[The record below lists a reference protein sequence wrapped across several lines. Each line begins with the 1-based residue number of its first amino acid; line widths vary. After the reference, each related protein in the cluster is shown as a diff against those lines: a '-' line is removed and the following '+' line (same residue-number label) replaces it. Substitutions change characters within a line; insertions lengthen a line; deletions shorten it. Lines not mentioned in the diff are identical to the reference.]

1 MPNPTKE
8 KFLAELRQ
16 KFGSIT
22 KLSNS
27 NSLFDIGNGFA
38 RIYIRYS
45 KVHGKGV
52 AFFGLRKEDL
62 KHMEGRPS
70 FLVFLWDNQDEPLFV
85 PFSAYEQIFKSAEPA
100 ADGQYKAQILL
111 NEESTTLYLAR
122 TGKFNLEGLFGWDQL
137 FHLFKSTNTNITPE
151 LSHSQVQTLLSV
163 IGTAKGYDIWIPQND
178 RGKLD
183 QSLIGATSY
192 RDKLPSTLDTISE
205 VAEEID
211 VVWLQKGSNQVRSLF
226 EVEHTT
232 PIYTALLRFNDV
244 HLAAPSH
251 HRAFKLLLKI
261 RVVLPLFASLTG
273 QHLRLVGLTKFAR
286 FLNIE
291 MYFLGSNDFSPRN
304 KHLYHTRAITNDA
317 HSTYFFTSER
327 RRISSCSQSCFV

>member
-1 MPNPTKE
+1 MPNLVKE
-8 KFLAELRQ
+8 KFLSLMRQ
-16 KFGSIT
+16 KFGAIS
-22 KLSNS
+22 KLANS
-27 NSLFDIGNGFA
+27 NSLFDIGNGVA
-38 RIYIRYS
+38 RVYIRYS

-52 AFFGLRKEDL
+52 TFYGLRKEDL
-62 KHMEGRPS
+62 KHIEGRPS

-137 FHLFKSTNTNITPE
+137 FCLFKSTSTGITPE

-183 QSLIGATSY
+183 QSLVGTTSY
-192 RDKLPSTLDTISE
+192 RDKLSATLDTISG

-244 HLAAPSH
+244 HLAAPSASQNFQIIAQDS
-251 HRAFKLLLKI
+251 RRPAFVRQLNRPTFKASGLNQICTFLEYRNVFSWFQRLQSQKQTS
-261 RVVLPLFASLTG
+261 LPYPG
-273 QHLRLVGLTKFAR
+273 DHK
-286 FLNIE
+286 
-291 MYFLGSNDFSPRN
+291 
-304 KHLYHTRAITNDA
+304 
-317 HSTYFFTSER
+317 
-327 RRISSCSQSCFV
+327 

>member
-8 KFLAELRQ
+8 RFLAELRQ

-27 NSLFDIGNGFA
+27 NSLFDIGNGVA

-85 PFSAYEQIFKSAEPA
+85 PFSAYEMIFKSAEPA

-137 FHLFKSTNTNITPE
+137 FHLFKSTSTNITPE
-151 LSHSQVQTLLSV
+151 LSHSQVQTLLSA

-244 HLAAPSH
+244 HLAAPC
-251 HRAFKLLLKI
+251 
-261 RVVLPLFASLTG
+261 T
-273 QHLRLVGLTKFAR
+273 
-286 FLNIE
+286 
-291 MYFLGSNDFSPRN
+291 
-304 KHLYHTRAITNDA
+304 
-317 HSTYFFTSER
+317 
-327 RRISSCSQSCFV
+327 SQSFQIIAQDSRRPAFVRQLNRPTFKASGLNQICTFLEYRNVFSWFQRLQSQKRTSLQYAGDHK

>member
-137 FHLFKSTNTNITPE
+137 FHLFKSTSANITPE
-151 LSHSQVQTLLSV
+151 LSHSQVQTLLSA
-163 IGTAKGYDIWIPQND
+163 IGTAKGYDIWVPQND

-192 RDKLPSTLDTISE
+192 RDKLPSTLDAISE

-244 HLAAPSH
+244 HLAAPC
-251 HRAFKLLLKI
+251 A
-261 RVVLPLFASLTG
+261 
-273 QHLRLVGLTKFAR
+273 
-286 FLNIE
+286 
-291 MYFLGSNDFSPRN
+291 
-304 KHLYHTRAITNDA
+304 
-317 HSTYFFTSER
+317 
-327 RRISSCSQSCFV
+327 SQSFQIIAQDSRRPAFVRQLNRPTFKASGLNQICTFLEYRNVFSWFQRLQSHKQTSLPYAGDHK

>member
-16 KFGSIT
+16 KFGAIT

-122 TGKFNLEGLFGWDQL
+122 TGKFNLEGLFGWGQL
-137 FHLFKSTNTNITPE
+137 FHLFKSTSTNITPE
-151 LSHSQVQTLLSV
+151 LSHSQVQTLLSA
-163 IGTAKGYDIWIPQND
+163 IGNAKGYDIWIPQND

-192 RDKLPSTLDTISE
+192 RDKLPSTLDAISE

-244 HLAAPSH
+244 HLAAPC
-251 HRAFKLLLKI
+251 A
-261 RVVLPLFASLTG
+261 
-273 QHLRLVGLTKFAR
+273 
-286 FLNIE
+286 
-291 MYFLGSNDFSPRN
+291 
-304 KHLYHTRAITNDA
+304 
-317 HSTYFFTSER
+317 
-327 RRISSCSQSCFV
+327 SQSFQIIAQDSRRPAFVRQLNRPTFKASGLNQICTFLEYRNVFSWFQRLQSQKQTSLPYAGDHK